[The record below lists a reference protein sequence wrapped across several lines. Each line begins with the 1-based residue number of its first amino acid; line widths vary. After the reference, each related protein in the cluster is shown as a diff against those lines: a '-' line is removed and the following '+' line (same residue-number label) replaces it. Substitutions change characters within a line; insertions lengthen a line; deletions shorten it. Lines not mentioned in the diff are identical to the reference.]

1 MSWRNQPEEPAEGAA
16 LGRWCAPGWGG
27 ACQGGPATR
36 APTALSVARLPP
48 LSSCFRLEPSA
59 NQGPS
64 KPRHRRAFPSP
75 HPKQAGEG
83 VGRHPVPTYPLPIP
97 ASSLYSP
104 KTRGAWEETAP
115 HPQEAAGRT
124 SHPSHRGAK
133 ARGGSGSL
141 PGGIFGLEPTPSP
154 TSSAGRAAGGTEIST
169 LPWIKGWAHSSF
181 PNEGITTECA

>member
-1 MSWRNQPEEPAEGAA
+1 MTEGLDELEEPAGGTSRRGRAGALVRTG
-16 LGRWCAPGWGG
+16 LGWRLPRRPRDQG
-27 ACQGGPATR
+27 AHRPERGSAASPFQLLSTR
-36 APTALSVARLPP
+36 ALR
-48 LSSCFRLEPSA
+48 EPRTLKA
-59 NQGPS
+59 AAPA
-64 KPRHRRAFPSP
+64 HLPSP

-141 PGGIFGLEPTPSP
+141 PGGIVGQGRGLEQGEPL
-154 TSSAGRAAGGTEIST
+154 R
-169 LPWIKGWAHSSF
+169 H
-181 PNEGITTECA
+181 